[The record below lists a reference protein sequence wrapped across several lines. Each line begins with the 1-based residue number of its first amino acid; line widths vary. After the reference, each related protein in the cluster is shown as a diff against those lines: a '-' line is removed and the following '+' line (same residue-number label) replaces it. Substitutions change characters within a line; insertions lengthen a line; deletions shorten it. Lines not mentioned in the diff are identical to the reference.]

1 MLDFGALPPEVNSAR
16 IYAGPGSA
24 PMMAAASAWQA
35 LAGQLESAAR
45 GYSAVISGLHGE
57 DWLGN
62 ASNAMADAV
71 APYVEWLSVAA
82 AQAEE
87 AAFQARAAAA
97 AYEAAYAETVPP
109 PLVTANRA
117 EYAAL
122 VATNIFGQNTTQ
134 IAASEAAY
142 AEMWAQD
149 ARAMYGYATSSSA
162 ATNLTRFGEPPP
174 ITNAAAQPL
183 QAAAVAQAGAT
194 AAGTHSQNALS
205 ELMSTVPQQLQA
217 LSTAGSS
224 GDAASTDPWS
234 SLLTA
239 FSNFNT
245 LTGPTSLGN
254 GISRTVTS
262 AGSFGSGLFRA
273 SVQSAGASPAAPHV
287 APSGAVAAGA
297 KTLASEVARG
307 PVLASVGRAAP
318 IGALTVP
325 PSWASAT
332 PVASA
337 VEVPQWMSETDLGA
351 VAEGGGAGAAPVAG
365 MGPLAGMAARPT
377 VSSVLRVAP
386 RQFRMPRPAIGG

>member
-16 IYAGPGSA
+16 MYAGPGSA

-35 LAGQLESAAR
+35 LAGQLESASR
-45 GYSAVISGLHGE
+45 GYSGVISGLHGE
-57 DWLGN
+57 NWSGN
-62 ASNAMADAV
+62 ASDAMAGAT
-71 APYVEWLSVAA
+71 APYVEWLTMAA

-87 AAFQARAAAA
+87 AAAQARAAAA

-117 EYAAL
+117 EYATL

-134 IAASEAAY
+134 IAANEAAY

-162 ATNLTRFGEPPP
+162 ATDLTRFSEPPQ
-174 ITNAAAQPL
+174 ITNAAGQPL
-183 QAAAVAQAGAT
+183 QAAAVAQAGAN

-205 ELMSTVPQQLQA
+205 QLMSTVPQQLQA
-217 LSTAGSS
+217 LSTAGPS
-224 GDAASTDPWS
+224 GDTAATDPWS
-234 SLLTA
+234 SVLTA

-273 SVQSAGASPAAPHV
+273 SVQSAGLPPAAPRV
-287 APSGAVAAGA
+287 APSAAT
-297 KTLASEVARG
+297 TLVPDVVRG
-307 PVLASVGRAAP
+307 PVLASAGRAAP
-318 IGALTVP
+318 IGGLTVP

-337 VEVPQWMSETDLGA
+337 VEQPQWMSEADLGA
-351 VAEGGGAGAAPVAG
+351 AAEEGSGAGAAPIAG

-386 RQFRMPRPAIGG
+386 RQFKMPRPAIGG